1 MKGGLVKRVARRLGK
16 RTREAFAFLVATAW
30 AELFNDVF
38 ELVIGDRTNILM
50 RVLYALAF
58 TVVASVV
65 AMMFDEDDDNSSADH
80 RD

>member
-1 MKGGLVKRVARRLGK
+1 MSRTLVNRITRRLGK

-38 ELVIGDRTNILM
+38 ELLIGDRTSILM
-50 RVLYALAF
+50 RILYALAF
-58 TVVASVV
+58 TFVAAVVAV
-65 AMMFDEDDDNSSADH
+65 MFDDDDDDH